1 MSALSSIGFANLAAG
16 ALAALAAPIVLFY
29 FLKLRRPKAEVPSL
43 ALWRRVVNDKRVN
56 SPFQKFRRNLLLLLQ
71 LLLLAALTFAAMQP
85 FLNAGA
91 GRAEYRVLL
100 IDASASMA
108 ATDAAGVSR
117 LDLARRRAGEIVDGL
132 RPGQQLAIVAF
143 DRNARTL
150 QEFTDNPNLLQPAL
164 DRLATKDVESDLGD
178 ALRLAGALARTAPVA
193 EAILLTDGN
202 LPPAD
207 DVDLAFPVNYQ
218 RLPAAGTNVGVVA
231 LNARRSGTGGAADAG
246 WDLFV
251 KLAASDAT
259 EAVVEL
265 YGEDG
270 PDGGRPLAT
279 ESIGFARPDDSPRL
293 VFEVPADGPRAV
305 TVRVVGEGRDSLPA
319 DALPS
324 DDQAGLILPPP
335 RPLTVFCPPSQGLF
349 RRALTLDPGA
359 VSLFPRPND
368 SGPPSFDLA
377 FTDQPD
383 TTETPAPEATVR
395 VFVGVIPADL
405 AEMIETTVGYAD
417 VVDWR
422 QTAPVLEHV
431 QLQEVQITEEPAY
444 LPQADG
450 SSAEAADL
458 EQLGYE
464 VLIDA
469 RTGPLM
475 LRRREG
481 ARVDYHL
488 LFDPATSTLPYRV
501 AFPIL
506 VQNLIREATRAAA
519 LSEVRAVKTGTLP
532 EADLGEPNREAT
544 VEGPDGT
551 RTLRA
556 DGGGMLT
563 AVPAE
568 TAGLYTIS
576 AGGEE
581 VAAFT
586 AGLLSPLETSLAS
599 VEKLEFSEVQVAAA
613 GEEVASDRPL
623 WRWLAAGAFGLLLA
637 EWWAFHRRPVV

>member
-1 MSALSSIGFANLAAG
+1 MNAFTSLGFGNLAAG
-16 ALAALAAPIVLFY
+16 ALAALAAPIILFY

-56 SPFQKFRRNLLLLLQ
+56 SPFQRFRRNLLLLLQ

-91 GRAEYRVLL
+91 GQAEYRVLL
-100 IDASASMA
+100 IDTSASMA
-108 ATDAAGVSR
+108 ATDARGVSR
-117 LDLARRRAGEIVDGL
+117 LDLALEKAGEIVDGL
-132 RPGQQLAIVAF
+132 GPGQQLALIAF

-150 QEFTDNPNLLQPAL
+150 QEFTDNPNLLEPAL
-164 DRLATKDVESDLGD
+164 ARLETKDVESDLGD
-178 ALRLAGALARTAPVA
+178 ALRLAGALARTAPIA

-202 LPPAD
+202 LPPAE

-218 RLPAAGTNVGVVA
+218 RLPQAGPNVGVVA
-231 LNARRSGTGGAADAG
+231 LNARRSGTGATEDAG

-251 KLAASDAT
+251 KLAASTAT
-259 EAVVEL
+259 GAVVEL

-270 PDGGRPLAT
+270 PGAGRPIAT
-279 ESIGFARPDDSPRL
+279 ESVGFARADDSPRL

-305 TVRVVGEGRDSLPA
+305 TVRVVAEGGDSLSA
-319 DALPS
+319 DDA
-324 DDQAGLILPPP
+324 AGVVLPPP
-335 RPLTVFCPPSQGLF
+335 RPLTAYCPTSQGLF

-359 VSLFPRPND
+359 VQLFPKPND
-368 SGPPSFDLA
+368 SGPPRFDLA
-377 FTDQPD
+377 FLDEPD
-383 TTETPAPEATVR
+383 AEENPAPDATVR

-405 AEMIETTVGYAD
+405 AGLIETKVGYAE

-422 QTAPVLEHV
+422 QTAPALEHV

-444 LPQADG
+444 LPLPDG
-450 SSAEAADL
+450 ELAAAGDL

-464 VLIDA
+464 TLIDA

-519 LSEVRAVKTGTLP
+519 LSEVRAVQTGSLP
-532 EADLGEPNREAT
+532 AVDVGEPGGEAT
-544 VEGPDGT
+544 VAGPDGT

-563 AVPAE
+563 AVPADA
-568 TAGLYTIS
+568 AGLYTVT
-576 AGGEE
+576 ADGEE
-581 VAAFT
+581 RATFAA
-586 AGLLSPLETSLAS
+586 ALLSPLETSLIG
-599 VEKLEFSEVQVAAA
+599 VEELEFNEVKVAAA
-613 GEEVASDRPL
+613 GEAVASDRPL
-623 WRWLAAGAFGLLLA
+623 WHWLAAGAFVLLLA

>member
-1 MSALSSIGFANLAAG
+1 MNALSSIGFANLAAG
-16 ALAALAAPIVLFY
+16 ALAALAAPIILFY
-29 FLKLRRPKAEVPSL
+29 FLKLRRPRAEVPSL

-108 ATDAAGVSR
+108 ATDAAGRSR
-117 LDLARRRAGEIVDGL
+117 LDLAKEKAEDLIAGL
-132 RPGQQLAIVAF
+132 QPGQQLALIAF

-150 QEFTDNPNLLQPAL
+150 QEFTDNPNLLAPAL
-164 DRLATKDVESDLGD
+164 AGLTTKDVQSDLGD

-218 RLPAAGTNVGVVA
+218 RLPAAGPNVGVVA
-231 LNARRSGTGGAADAG
+231 LNARRSGVGAAEDAG

-251 KLAASDAT
+251 KLAASAPT
-259 EAVVEL
+259 GARVEL

-270 PDGGRPLAT
+270 PDGGKPLAA
-279 ESIGFARPDDSPRL
+279 ESIGFDRADDSPRL

-305 TVRVVGEGRDSLPA
+305 TVRVVAEGSDSLPA
-319 DALPS
+319 D
-324 DDQAGLILPPP
+324 DTAGLILPPP
-335 RPLTVFCPPSQGLF
+335 RPLTAFCPDSQGLF
-349 RRALTLDPGA
+349 RRALALEPGA
-359 VSLFPRPND
+359 VSLYPRPND
-368 SGPPSFDLA
+368 QGPPSFDLA
-377 FTDQPD
+377 IVDQPD
-383 TTETPAPEATVR
+383 TSENPAPEATVR
-395 VFVGVIPADL
+395 TFVGVIPKDL
-405 AEMIETTVGYAD
+405 EGLIETKVGYAE

-431 QLQEVQITEEPAY
+431 QLREVQITEEPFY
-444 LPQADG
+444 LEQPGGEPADAG
-450 SSAEAADL
+450 DL

-506 VQNLIREATRAAA
+506 VQNMIREATRAAA
-519 LSEVRAVKTGTLP
+519 LSEVRAEQTGTLP
-532 EADLGEPNREAT
+532 EVDLGDPNREGT
-544 VEGPDGT
+544 VVGPDGT

-556 DGGGMLT
+556 DAGGMLT

-581 VAAFT
+581 VASFT
-586 AGLLSPLETSLAS
+586 AGVLSPLETSLVG
-599 VEKLEFSEVQVAAA
+599 VEKLELNEVEVAVS
-613 GEEVASDRPL
+613 GEEVSADRPL
-623 WRWLAAGAFGLLLA
+623 WRWLAAGAFALLLT
-637 EWWAFHRRPVV
+637 EWWVFHRRPVT

>member
-1 MSALSSIGFANLAAG
+1 MNALSSIGFANLAAG
-16 ALAALAAPIVLFY
+16 ALAALAAPIILFY
-29 FLKLRRPKAEVPSL
+29 FLKLRRPRAEVPSL

-91 GRAEYRVLL
+91 GRAEYRVIL

-108 ATDAAGVSR
+108 ATDAAGRSR
-117 LDLARRRAGEIVDGL
+117 LDLAKEKAEELIEGL
-132 RPGQQLAIVAF
+132 RPGQQLALIAF

-150 QEFTDNPNLLQPAL
+150 QEFTDNPNLLKPAL
-164 DRLATKDVESDLGD
+164 DRLTTKDVESDLGD

-218 RLPAAGTNVGVVA
+218 RLPAAGPNVGIVA
-231 LNARRSGTGGAADAG
+231 LNARRSGAGAAENAG

-251 KLAASDAT
+251 KLAASAAT
-259 EAVVEL
+259 GATVEL
-265 YGEDG
+265 YGEEG
-270 PDGGRPLAT
+270 PDGGDPLAT
-279 ESIGFARPDDSPRL
+279 ESVGFDRAEDSPRL

-305 TVRVVGEGRDSLPA
+305 TVRIVAEGPDSLPA
-319 DALPS
+319 D
-324 DDQAGLILPPP
+324 DTAGLILPPP
-335 RPLTVFCPPSQGLF
+335 RPLTAYCPTSQGLF
-349 RRALTLDPGA
+349 RRAMELEPGA
-359 VSLFPRPND
+359 VTIFPRP
-368 SGPPSFDLA
+368 SVEGPLSYDLA
-377 FTDQPD
+377 IVDEPD
-383 TTETPAPEATVR
+383 TEENPAPEANVR
-395 VFVGVIPADL
+395 AFVGVVPPDL
-405 AEMIETTVGYAD
+405 SDLIATKVGYAE

-431 QLQEVQITEEPAY
+431 QLREVQITEEPEY
-444 LPQADG
+444 LEQPDG
-450 SSAEAADL
+450 EPAGAADL

-481 ARVDYHL
+481 ARVDYFL

-506 VQNLIREATRAAA
+506 VQNLVREATRAAA
-519 LSEVRAVKTGTLP
+519 LSEVRAERTGTLP
-532 EADLGEPNREAT
+532 EVDLGDPNREAT
-544 VEGPDGT
+544 VAGPDGT
-551 RTLRA
+551 RTVRA
-556 DGGGMLT
+556 DAGGMLT

-568 TAGLYTIS
+568 TAGLYTVS

-586 AGLLSPLETSLAS
+586 VGTLSPLETSLVGA
-599 VEKLEFSEVQVAAA
+599 EQLEFNEVAVAAS
-613 GEEVASDRPL
+613 GEEVAADRPL
-623 WRWLAAGAFGLLLA
+623 WRWLAAGALVLLLA
-637 EWWAFHRRPVV
+637 EWWVFHRRPVT